1 MEHHCSR
8 SISTRYVGV
17 LTHEHFAMTTDLT
30 PRGAAVLDVVVRH
43 FIATGHPAG
52 SATVAEQLT
61 EGISSAT
68 VRNVMAEL
76 ARQGY
81 LTQPH
86 TSAGRAPTA
95 RGYVAYV
102 EHLTRYGDLQRVD
115 EDRIRERLDEAS
127 PEIDA
132 VLQRACSVLS
142 EMTQHVG
149 MVLAPPP
156 AEADIRHVELVRVG
170 LDRVSVVFV
179 TTGGRV
185 HTRTVVFDEQLAEH
199 ELAEAAAFLRR
210 RFAGYTLRELRERV
224 IAQSSK
230 GSSRPELLAVRLVRR
245 SLGEAIDRAAVF
257 VEGAFHL
264 LDSPELAERAT
275 LPEIFAAF
283 EERSEISR
291 LLAECGAESG
301 AHVLIGRDGLPE
313 VLRGCALVAAGY
325 RSGTRPFG
333 ALGVLGPAR
342 MHYER
347 TIPMVTTMARV
358 TGDVVTRLCA

>member
-1 MEHHCSR
+1 MS
-8 SISTRYVGV
+8 
-17 LTHEHFAMTTDLT
+17 TDLT
-30 PRGAAVLDVVVRH
+30 RRGAAVLDVVVRH

-52 SATVAEQLT
+52 SATVAEQLS

-68 VRNVMAEL
+68 VRNVMADL

-86 TSAGRAPTA
+86 ASAGRAPTA

-102 EHLTRYGDLQRVD
+102 QHLTHHGDLQRVD
-115 EDRIRERLDEAS
+115 GDHMRERLDDAL

-170 LDRVSVVFV
+170 RDRVSVVFV
-179 TTGGRV
+179 TAGGRV
-185 HTRTVVFDEQLAEH
+185 YTRTVVFDEQLAER
-199 ELAEAAAFLRR
+199 ELEEAADFLRR
-210 RFAGYTLRELRERV
+210 RFAGYTLRGLREGV
-224 IAQSSK
+224 IAQCSK
-230 GSSRPELLAVRLVRR
+230 ASSRPELLALRLVRR

-275 LPEIFAAF
+275 LPDIFAAF

-291 LLAECGAESG
+291 LLAECGAESEPR
-301 AHVLIGRDGLPE
+301 VLIGRDGLPE
-313 VLRGCALVAAGY
+313 ALRGCALVAAGY
-325 RSGTRPFG
+325 RSGTRPRG

>member
-1 MEHHCSR
+1 
-8 SISTRYVGV
+8 
-17 LTHEHFAMTTDLT
+17 MTTDLT
-30 PRGAAVLDVVVRH
+30 ARGAAVLDVVVRH

-52 SATVAEQLT
+52 SATVAQQLL

-81 LTQPH
+81 LSQPH

-102 EHLTRYGDLQRVD
+102 QHLIRHGDLQRVD
-115 EDRIRERLDEAS
+115 EDRMRESLDEVP

-132 VLQRACSVLS
+132 VLQRACSVLA

-149 MVLAPPP
+149 MVLAPSP

-170 LDRVSVVFV
+170 RDRVSVVFV

-185 HTRTVVFDEQLAEH
+185 HTRTVVFDEQLAER
-199 ELAEAAAFLRR
+199 ELEEAADFLRR

-224 IAQSSK
+224 IAKCAK
-230 GSSRPELLAVRLVRR
+230 GSSRPELLAVRLLRR

-275 LPEIFAAF
+275 LSEIFQAF
-283 EERSEISR
+283 EERSELSR
-291 LLAECGAESG
+291 LLAVCGAEPG
-301 AHVLIGRDGLPE
+301 PQVLIGRDGLPE
-313 VLRGCALVAAGY
+313 VLRGCALVAVGY
-325 RSGTRPFG
+325 RSGTGPLG

-347 TIPMVTTMARV
+347 TIPMVATMARV

>member
-1 MEHHCSR
+1 
-8 SISTRYVGV
+8 
-17 LTHEHFAMTTDLT
+17 MTTDLT
-30 PRGAAVLDVVVRH
+30 PRAAAVLAVVVRH

-52 SATVAEQLT
+52 SATVAKQLV

-102 EHLTRYGDLQRVD
+102 QHLTRHGDLQRVD
-115 EDRIRERLDEAS
+115 ENRIRERLDEAQ

-156 AEADIRHVELVRVG
+156 AEADIRQVELVRVG
-170 LDRVSVVFV
+170 RDRVSVVFV

-185 HTRTVVFDEQLAEH
+185 HARTVVFDEQLAER
-199 ELAEAAAFLRR
+199 ELEEAAEFLRR
-210 RFAGYTLRELRERV
+210 RFAGYTLRDLRECV
-224 IAQSSK
+224 IGQCSK
-230 GSSRPELLAVRLVRR
+230 GSSRRELLAVRLVRR

-275 LPEIFAAF
+275 LPEIFAAC
-283 EERSEISR
+283 EEHSELSR
-291 LLAECGAESG
+291 LLAQCGSESG
-301 AHVLIGRDGLPE
+301 PRVLIGRDGLPE
-313 VLRGCALVAAGY
+313 ALRGCALVAAGY

-347 TIPMVTTMARV
+347 TIPMVATMARV